1 VNSGRSYPLAAFGF
15 VLICEFKVIVPNRPL
30 VAHLYGPAA
39 FHNGFGAVTEVAHM
53 YPAY

>member
-1 VNSGRSYPLAAFGF
+1 MSAPRLMLKDRFWRKAISLMGFSERAFMA
-15 VLICEFKVIVPNRPL
+15 L
-30 VAHLYGPAA
+30 LYGPAA